1 MLQEKNLAPNF
12 QAPDQNGQ
20 VHELKQYRGQ
30 WVLLYFY
37 PRDNTPGCTKE
48 ACALRDQHPAFQQ
61 VKAVVLGV
69 SSDSV
74 ASHAKFAAK
83 WQLPFTLLAD
93 PDKKIITTYQANG
106 LFRRI
111 SYLINPEGLIAKTYP
126 RVKPAEHAETVKQD
140 LINLQK

>member
-1 MLQEKNLAPNF
+1 MLPEQSLAPNF
-12 QAPDQNGQ
+12 QALDQTGQ
-20 VHELKQYRGQ
+20 VHELQQYRGQ

-48 ACALRDQHPAFQQ
+48 ACALRDQHPAFKQI
-61 VKAVVLGV
+61 KAVILGV

-93 PDKKIITTYQANG
+93 SDKKIINAYRANG
-106 LFRRI
+106 LVRRV
-111 SYLINPEGLIAKTYP
+111 SYLINPDGLIAKTYP
-126 RVKPAEHAETVKQD
+126 RVKPAEHAEVVKQD

>member
-1 MLQEKNLAPNF
+1 M
-12 QAPDQNGQ
+12 
-20 VHELKQYRGQ
+20 KQYRGQ

-48 ACALRDQHPAFQQ
+48 ACALRDQHPAFKQI
-61 VKAVVLGV
+61 KAVILGV

-93 PDKKIITTYQANG
+93 PDKKIINAYRANG
-106 LFRRI
+106 LVRRV
-111 SYLINPEGLIAKTYP
+111 SYLINPDGLIAKTYP
-126 RVKPAEHAETVKQD
+126 RVKPAEHAEAVKQD

>member
-1 MLQEKNLAPNF
+1 MLPEQSLAPNF
-12 QAPDQNGQ
+12 QALDQDGQ
-20 VHELKQYRGQ
+20 AHELQQYHGQ

-48 ACALRDQHPAFQQ
+48 ACALRDQHPAFKQ
-61 VKAVVLGV
+61 VKAVILGV

-93 PDKKIITTYQANG
+93 PDKKIINAYRANG
-106 LFRRI
+106 LVRRI
-111 SYLINPEGLIAKTYP
+111 SYLINPDGLIAKIYP

>member
-93 PDKKIITTYQANG
+93 PDKKIITAYQANG

-111 SYLINPEGLIAKTYP
+111 SYLINPEGIIAKTYP

>member
-93 PDKKIITTYQANG
+93 PDKKIITAYQANG